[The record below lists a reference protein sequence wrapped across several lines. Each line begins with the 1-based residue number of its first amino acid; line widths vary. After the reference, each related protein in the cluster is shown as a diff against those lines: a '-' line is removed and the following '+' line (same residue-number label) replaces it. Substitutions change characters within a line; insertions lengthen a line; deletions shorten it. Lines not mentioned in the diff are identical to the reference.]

1 MNGGIDMLLIKN
13 ANIKTMA
20 DKDYNIGSI
29 LVKDG
34 KILEIGENIRIE
46 SSKVKVIDATGCIV
60 MPGMID
66 AHCHIGIYEEDKGF
80 EGLDINEMT
89 DPTTPNL
96 RAIDAIN
103 PFDTAFKEAVEA
115 GITTV
120 LTGPGSANVIGGQF
134 VAMKTY
140 GKCID
145 DMVIKDPIALKVAFG
160 ENPKKVYNSKNRMP
174 ITRMA
179 IAGLLRENLVKA
191 QNYKVQK
198 EEALKEGKSFNID
211 LKMEPLVL
219 VLEKKIPLK
228 AHCHRADDILTAI
241 RIGKEFDL
249 NVTLDHCTEGY
260 LVKDY
265 INKSGYPA
273 IVGPGLCS
281 RSKIELANRTEKNA
295 GELNKEG
302 IDVAIITDHPVTPIQ
317 YLPLCAIIAVK
328 EGMDKNEALKSI
340 TINAAKISGIEKR
353 VGSIEVGK
361 DADIIIL
368 DGDPLN
374 ALSNVLYTI
383 IDGEVVYKR

>member
-1 MNGGIDMLLIKN
+1 MLLIKN
-13 ANIKTMA
+13 GKIKTMA
-20 DKDYNIGSI
+20 NKDYDVGSI
-29 LVKDG
+29 LIDNG
-34 KILEIGENIRIE
+34 KILEVGDNINVKE
-46 SSKVKVIDATGCIV
+46 SELKIIDASGCIV

-89 DPTTPNL
+89 DPITPNL

-140 GKCID
+140 GKCVD
-145 DMVIKDPIALKVAFG
+145 DMIIKDPIALKVAFG
-160 ENPKKVYNSKNRMP
+160 ENPKRIYKSKNKMP

-191 QNYKVQK
+191 QQYKIKK
-198 EEALKEGKSFNID
+198 EEALKKGENFNID
-211 LKMEPLVL
+211 LKMEPLVS
-219 VLEKKIPLK
+219 VLERKIPLK

-241 RIGKEFDL
+241 RIGKEFNVD
-249 NVTLDHCTEGY
+249 VTLDHCTEGY
-260 LVKDY
+260 LVKEY
-265 INKSGYPA
+265 IKESGYPA
-273 IVGPGLCS
+273 IVGPGLSS
-281 RSKIELANRTEKNA
+281 RSKIELANKTEKNA
-295 GELNKEG
+295 GKLSKEG

-317 YLPLCAIIAVK
+317 YLPLCAIIAAK
-328 EGMDKNEALKSI
+328 EGMDKKDALKSI
-340 TINAAKISGIEKR
+340 TINAAKISGIEES

-361 DADIIIL
+361 DADIVIL

-383 IDGEVVYKR
+383 IDGEIVYKR